1 MSQIQNDDPK
11 LVFTFREAWKVSG
24 LGRSYLL
31 EAVHDGRLKVIRAG
45 RAYRVPRAELERFI
59 EAETRAALRAGRDGA
74 AS

>member
-1 MSQIQNDDPK
+1 MAVQPHPK
-11 LVFTFREAWKVSG
+11 MVFTFQEAWKASG

-31 EAVHDGRLKVIRAG
+31 EAVHDGRLKVIQAG

-59 EAETRAALRAGRDGA
+59 QAETGAALRAGREGA